1 MLHMENLNRNE
12 SARGKRGSLVS
23 LAGIALNFLLAVA
36 KIVLGIFT
44 SLVSLVADGLN
55 NLSDCGSGA
64 VSLVSFR
71 ISQKPADKEHPYG
84 HQRAEYVASM
94 IISFLIL
101 LLAAELL
108 RESIGKIADGGL
120 SQGNVFVYV
129 LLGVSVAVKAG
140 MFFLYSVTAKKIGS
154 DTLKAAATDSAC
166 DCLATLAVGAGLLLS
181 HYGIAADGYAG
192 LVVALFIAWEG
203 IGVLRDAGT
212 KLLGVAPDP
221 ETIEK
226 IRAVILNGEGIIGVH
241 DLRVYRFG
249 RDRYYATAHIE
260 ADANLPAAV
269 THSYLDRVERSV
281 SEETGV
287 ELTAHFDPVD
297 LNDSEALEL
306 ETRIRAAVEG
316 MFEEIDLHDFRLVRG
331 AQIKVIFEAGVP
343 YSCPQKDEEIQK
355 TIERAVR
362 VMGEYEPV
370 VRVERE

>member
-1 MLHMENLNRNE
+1 MENLNRNE

-166 DCLATLAVGAGLLLS
+166 DCLATLAVGVGLLLS

-249 RDRYYATAHIE
+249 RNRYYATAHIE

-269 THSYLDRVERSV
+269 THSYLDRVERGV
-281 SEETGV
+281 LEETGV

-331 AQIKVIFEAGVP
+331 VQIKVIFEAGVP
-343 YSCPQKDEEIQK
+343 YSCPKKDEEIQK

-362 VMGEYEPV
+362 VIGEYEPV

>member
-1 MLHMENLNRNE
+1 MEQIKENE
-12 SARGKRGSLVS
+12 SMRRKRGSLVS
-23 LAGIALNFLLAVA
+23 LAGIALNFILAVA
-36 KIVLGIFT
+36 KIVLGAFT

-94 IISFLIL
+94 LISFLIL

-108 RESIGKIADGGL
+108 RESVEKIIAGGL
-120 SQGNVFVYV
+120 AQGNLFVYI
-129 LLGVSVAVKAG
+129 LLGVSIAVKAG
-140 MFFLYSVTAKKIGS
+140 MFFLYAVTAKKIGS

-166 DCLATLAVGAGLLLS
+166 DCLATLAVGLGLLLS

-226 IRAVILNGEGIIGVH
+226 IRSVILSEEGILGVH
-241 DLRVYRFG
+241 DLRVYRYG
-249 RDRYYATAHIE
+249 RNRFYATAHIE

-269 THSYLDRVERSV
+269 THSYLDRAERRV
-281 SEETGV
+281 AEETGV

-297 LNDSEALEL
+297 LNDAEAMEL

-331 AQIKVIFEAGVP
+331 AKTKVIFEAGIP
-343 YSCPQKDEEIQK
+343 YSCPKRDEEVQN

-362 VMGEYEPV
+362 VIGDYEPV